1 MKRMNIIA
9 WLHNKHPHL
18 LEELMLLDRA
28 TDGAFLGHP
37 EHTLSYNI
45 AMAAKGGNKIA
56 KELCGALN
64 QLSPDH
70 CASAIAMESTQKWR
84 DATGEAG

>member
-1 MKRMNIIA
+1 MNIIA
-9 WLHNKHPHL
+9 WLQKNHPHL
-18 LEELMLLDRA
+18 LEELMLIDRA
-28 TDGAFLGHP
+28 TDGALLRHP

-45 AMAAKGGNKIA
+45 AIAARNGNPGA
-56 KELCGALN
+56 QALCEALN

-70 CASAIAMESTQKWR
+70 CATTIAYESTQKWR